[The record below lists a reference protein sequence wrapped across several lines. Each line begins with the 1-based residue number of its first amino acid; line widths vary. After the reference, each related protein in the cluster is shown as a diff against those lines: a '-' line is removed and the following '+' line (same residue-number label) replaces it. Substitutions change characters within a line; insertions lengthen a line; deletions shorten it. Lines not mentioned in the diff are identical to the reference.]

1 MRTETPVTVESDQRC
16 SKPHAPQ
23 KVRLTGLLM
32 RGFFLLHDL
41 LGKRFC
47 DLAKTQFGASSM
59 QALCA
64 NRCGVLHVPTA
75 PNLYADARHHT
86 ADWQAAC
93 VFHDAYVT

>member
-1 MRTETPVTVESDQRC
+1 
-16 SKPHAPQ
+16 
-23 KVRLTGLLM
+23 M
-32 RGFFLLHDL
+32 RGKFLLRAL

-47 DLAKTQFGASSM
+47 DLAQLGASSM

-64 NRCGVLHVPTA
+64 DRCGVLHVPTA

-93 VFHDAYVT
+93 VFHDACVT